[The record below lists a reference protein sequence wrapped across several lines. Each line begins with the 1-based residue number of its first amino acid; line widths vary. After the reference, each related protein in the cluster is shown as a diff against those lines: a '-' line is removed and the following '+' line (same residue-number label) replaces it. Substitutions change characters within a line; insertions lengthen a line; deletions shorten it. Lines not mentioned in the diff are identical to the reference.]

1 MDHRTYWRTQRRR
14 IALLLGI
21 WFVAGPLMSILF
33 IDQLN
38 ELVVLGMPLGFW
50 MAQQGSILIFVV
62 LIFVYAVWAGV
73 LDRRAGVAEDS
84 SSGPSG
90 TGDAAGASSAGGASG
105 SESPGSDAATEGTSN
120 E

>member
-38 ELVVLGMPLGFW
+38 ELVVLGTPLGFW
-50 MAQQGSILIFVV
+50 MAQQGSILVFVV
-62 LIFVYAVWAGV
+62 LIFVYAVWAGM

-84 SSGPSG
+84 SSRQR
-90 TGDAAGASSAGGASG
+90 TTEASSGPAGD
-105 SESPGSDAATEGTSN
+105 SEPPGSDSSTEGSSN
-120 E
+120 Q